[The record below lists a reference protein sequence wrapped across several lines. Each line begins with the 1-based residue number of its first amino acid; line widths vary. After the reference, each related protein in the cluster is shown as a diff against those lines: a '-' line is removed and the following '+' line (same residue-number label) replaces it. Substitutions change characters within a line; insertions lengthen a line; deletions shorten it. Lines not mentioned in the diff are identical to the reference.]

1 MSLNGQSPALLSRRN
16 ILRGTGVCVAL
27 PFLES
32 LLPNARAQV
41 NSYPKRFLPIFFPN
55 GVPTQWWTQAGTP
68 GSGDSWTLSSVLQ
81 PLLPFKSKLS
91 ILEGMGNYRYHNTQ
105 ADMPQPAQG
114 RLTTAFLTSADIGS
128 TGSPIAPEFSA
139 DQLVAQSFLN
149 QTPLAS
155 LQIGFGT
162 ADSSCDGYP
171 CEFSRSI
178 SWANSQPLPG
188 EIDPRAIFDAIFLNL
203 PSPGNA
209 EETTRQ
215 RALNQSVL
223 DYTIESAT
231 ALQGR
236 LAATD
241 REKVDQFL
249 TAVRDV
255 EMRLNTQPN
264 GTTCATLDRPTF
276 APARGLANGDEGYN
290 REEHVAIMTDLMV
303 LALQCDATRVI
314 STMLDDARSDF
325 SYSHVTLGDFGST
338 SEFQS
343 TLEAS
348 YYGITH
354 GAPDNNA
361 WCSINHWFNQKVATL
376 CQRLDEI
383 QEGEHTLLD
392 NSVVFF
398 SSNYG
403 SLSGPDRIP
412 VVLLGGA
419 GGTLKTGQWW
429 QLPASPDDF
438 QFRDLHFTLLNQC
451 FSLGLTNFGSDIENR
466 PPRLMTELLV

>member
-1 MSLNGQSPALLSRRN
+1 MKPRLSSLQSRRN
-16 ILRGTGVCVAL
+16 ILRGAGACIAL

-32 LLPNARAQV
+32 LLPKARAQV

-55 GVPTQWWTQAGTP
+55 GVPTQWWAQGGAP
-68 GSGDSWTLSSVLQ
+68 GFGDSWTPSSLLQ
-81 PLLPFKSKLS
+81 PLLPLKSKLS
-91 ILEGMGNYRYHNTQ
+91 ILEGMGNYRYHNTEAQ
-105 ADMPQPAQG
+105 MPQPMHG
-114 RLTTAFLTSADIGS
+114 RVTTAFLTSVDIGS

-149 QTPLAS
+149 QTPLPS

-178 SWANSQPLPG
+178 SWANGEPLPG
-188 EIDPRAIFDAIFLNL
+188 QIDPRVIFDSIFLNL
-203 PSPGNA
+203 ASPEDT
-209 EETTRQ
+209 EEAIRQ

-241 REKVDQFL
+241 RQKVDQFL

-255 EMRLNTQPN
+255 EMRLSTQPS
-264 GTTCATLDRPTF
+264 GMSCATTARPTF
-276 APARGLANGDEGYN
+276 APERGLANGDQGYS
-290 REEHVAIMTDLMV
+290 REEHVDIMTDLIV

-325 SYSHVTLGDFGST
+325 SYSHVTLSDFGST
-338 SEFQS
+338 AEFQS

-403 SLSGPDRIP
+403 DLSGPDRIP
-412 VVLLGGA
+412 VVLLGSA
-419 GGTLKTGQWW
+419 GGILKTGHWW

-438 QFRDLHFTLLNQC
+438 QFRDLHLTLLNQC
-451 FSLGLTNFGSDIENR
+451 FGLGLTDFGSDVEGR
-466 PPRLMTELLV
+466 APRSLTEILV